1 VSAVRFIL
9 ILVIALLLGI
19 SGSFGY
25 LVYTIAWMDDLPL
38 PQQPLTT
45 RIYGL
50 HGDLIAKR
58 YLENRMNVPL
68 SEISD
73 YLLLATIAVEDR
85 RFFEHS
91 GFDPRGIGRALIN
104 NLINRQTVQGGSTI
118 TQQLAKNL
126 YLTHERTVE
135 RKVNE
140 AIYTIHLERT
150 YSKQE
155 ILEKY
160 LNTIYYG
167 HSAYGIEA
175 AAQTF
180 FNKSANALTLAE
192 ASLLAGLPR
201 GPYYYSPFLNNASAR
216 QRQKIVLDQMLSAGV
231 ISEAQKEAAL
241 SKELIFRSATIEE
254 KYSYFLNHAINTEL
268 ARYFNGDYS
277 RINYGGYKVYTT
289 LDSRLQNLAQK
300 TIAALPQM
308 RTDQDGKRQPQG
320 ALVALDP
327 ETGYVYAMV
336 GGRDAEETKVN
347 RALSLRS
354 PGSSFKPFVYAAAL
368 ESGFTAADKI
378 ACEPISLSEPGLTE
392 AYEPT
397 DYGGDFHHRE
407 LTIREALIKSCNIA
421 AILTHVEIGREKTVA
436 MARKLG
442 ISTPM
447 NPYFS
452 LPLGTEE
459 VTLFELT
466 TAFAPFA
473 NGGYRVRPILI
484 RKVLDAQG
492 NLVME
497 NSPQKEKV
505 LDENISFIITDILK
519 GVLRDGGT
527 ASRVETILN
536 RPAAG
541 KSGTAQE
548 KKNVH
553 MVGYTPQLV
562 AGLYIGDDFGQP
574 LDATGGNLA
583 APLWAEFMEK
593 AHQPWE
599 IRNFIA
605 PTGIVRV
612 SLCPE
617 SMLLRE
623 PWCNG
628 PVVDEYFV
636 AGTEPSRLCSGEAS
650 SCRKPSP
657 WWPWLPLQLQRP

>member
-1 VSAVRFIL
+1 MSAVRFFL
-9 ILVIALLLGI
+9 ILMIALLLGI

-45 RIYGL
+45 RIYDL

-68 SEISD
+68 NEISD

-85 RFFEHS
+85 RFFEHV

-126 YLTHERTVE
+126 YLTHERTMA
-135 RKVNE
+135 RKVKE
-140 AIYTIHLERT
+140 AIYTIHLERN

-160 LNTIYYG
+160 LNTIFYG

-201 GPYYYSPFLNNASAR
+201 GPNYYSPFLNNTAAR
-216 QRQKIVLDQMLSAGV
+216 RRQQIVLDQMLSAGF
-231 ISEAQKEAAL
+231 IGEAQKAAAQGE
-241 SKELIFRSATIEE
+241 ELIFRNATLEE

-268 ARYFNGDYS
+268 ARYFNGDYA
-277 RINYGGYKVYTT
+277 RINYGGFKVYTT
-289 LDSRLQNLAQK
+289 LDSRLQNLAQE
-300 TIAALPQM
+300 TVASIPQL
-308 RTDQDGKRQPQG
+308 RIDQAGKRQPQG

-336 GGRDAEETKVN
+336 GGRGGEETNVN
-347 RALSLRS
+347 RTLSLRS

-368 ESGFTAADKI
+368 ENGFTAADKI
-378 ACEPISLSEPGLTE
+378 ACLPISLNEPGLTE

-436 MARKLG
+436 MARRLG
-442 ISTPM
+442 ISTPI

-459 VTLFELT
+459 VTLLELT
-466 TAFAPFA
+466 TALP
-473 NGGYRVRPILI
+473 R
-484 RKVLDAQG
+484 
-492 NLVME
+492 
-497 NSPQKEKV
+497 
-505 LDENISFIITDILK
+505 
-519 GVLRDGGT
+519 
-527 ASRVETILN
+527 SRT
-536 RPAAG
+536 G
-541 KSGTAQE
+541 
-548 KKNVH
+548 
-553 MVGYTPQLV
+553 
-562 AGLYIGDDFGQP
+562 
-574 LDATGGNLA
+574 ATGLV
-583 APLWAEFMEK
+583 
-593 AHQPWE
+593 Q
-599 IRNFIA
+599 
-605 PTGIVRV
+605 
-612 SLCPE
+612 
-617 SMLLRE
+617 
-623 PWCNG
+623 
-628 PVVDEYFV
+628 Y
-636 AGTEPSRLCSGEAS
+636 
-650 SCRKPSP
+650 
-657 WWPWLPLQLQRP
+657 